1 MIKLEKIAEIEHAAL
16 RGVFTHDN
24 KILTQVLGNLGAYSI
39 VDNKLV
45 ETDAYESEEKE
56 TTDHIK
62 GQKEFFTG
70 IAADYRE
77 HGNEKYTSIFYGVDV
92 SDENIKFIRT
102 LNLKNGKMEF
112 DKRETSIN
120 NDASNLTVLNNNFI
134 ATSDGSYLSLYKT
147 GSKVPQN
154 IITQDI
160 GLLVEKITPIE
171 NNSLAVMTS
180 GYSGRDKIHIMNI
193 QENPYRLIEEK
204 VIKFDAENL
213 GTITGIHYLGKDRF
227 IVSSHNQLDSF
238 NIVGGKVGNRASI
251 PLENNS
257 IVFNKDR
264 NLMALFRTGF
274 FAPSTPSIEVYN
286 FSLD

>member
-1 MIKLEKIAEIEHAAL
+1 
-16 RGVFTHDN
+16 
-24 KILTQVLGNLGAYSI
+24 
-39 VDNKLV
+39 
-45 ETDAYESEEKE
+45 
-56 TTDHIK
+56 
-62 GQKEFFTG
+62 
-70 IAADYRE
+70 
-77 HGNEKYTSIFYGVDV
+77 
-92 SDENIKFIRT
+92 
-102 LNLKNGKMEF
+102 
-112 DKRETSIN
+112 
-120 NDASNLTVLNNNFI
+120 
-134 ATSDGSYLSLYKT
+134 
-147 GSKVPQN
+147 
-154 IITQDI
+154 
-160 GLLVEKITPIE
+160 
-171 NNSLAVMTS
+171 MTS